1 MISLGPHAFFIIAS
15 YIAAAIVLVG
25 LVGWVLIDYRRQQ
38 ATLKAL
44 EASGVTRRSVRESA
58 R

>member
-1 MISLGPHAFFIIAS
+1 MTSLGPHAFFIVAS
-15 YIAAAIVLVG
+15 YVAAVTVLVG
-25 LVGWVLIDYRRQQ
+25 LVGWVIVDYRHQQ

-44 EASGVTRRSVRESA
+44 EASGVTRRSARESA

>member
-1 MISLGPHAFFIIAS
+1 MTSLGPHAFFIVAS
-15 YIAAAIVLVG
+15 YIVAAVILLG
-25 LVGWVLIDYRRQQ
+25 LAGWVILDYRRQQ

-44 EASGVTRRSVRESA
+44 EASGVTRRSAREGA

>member
-1 MISLGPHAFFIIAS
+1 MTSLGPHAFFIVAS
-15 YIAAAIVLVG
+15 YIAAAIVLAG
-25 LVGWVLIDYRRQQ
+25 LIGWVVIDYRRQQ

-44 EASGVTRRSVRESA
+44 EASGVTRRSARESA

>member
-1 MISLGPHAFFIIAS
+1 MTSLGPHAFFIVAS
-15 YIAAAIVLVG
+15 YVAAVTVLVG
-25 LVGWVLIDYRRQQ
+25 LIGWVVVDYRIQQ

-44 EASGVTRRSVRESA
+44 EASGVTRRSARESA

>member
-1 MISLGPHAFFIIAS
+1 MASLGPHAFFIVAS
-15 YIAAAIVLVG
+15 YSAAALVLVG
-25 LVGWVLIDYRRQQ
+25 LIGWVVIDYRRQQ

-44 EASGVTRRSVRESA
+44 EASGVTRRSAREST

>member
-1 MISLGPHAFFIIAS
+1 MTSLGPHAFFIVAS
-15 YIAAAIVLVG
+15 YIAAAIVLAG
-25 LVGWVLIDYRRQQ
+25 LIGWVVIDYRRQQ
-38 ATLKAL
+38 AILKAL

>member
-1 MISLGPHAFFIIAS
+1 MTSLGPHAFFIVAS
-15 YIAAAIVLVG
+15 YITAAFLLAG
-25 LVGWVLIDYRRQQ
+25 LVAWVVIDYRRQQ

-44 EASGVTRRSVRESA
+44 EASGVTRRSARESA